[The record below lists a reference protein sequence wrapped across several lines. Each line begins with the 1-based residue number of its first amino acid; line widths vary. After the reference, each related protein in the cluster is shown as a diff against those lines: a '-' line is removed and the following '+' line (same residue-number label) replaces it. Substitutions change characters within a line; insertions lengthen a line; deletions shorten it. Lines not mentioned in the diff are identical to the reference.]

1 MAIAVEIDCPGVT
14 LAQYDET
21 LATGGFLF
29 GGVLPP
35 DGIFHWVAE
44 TDDGIRVVNVW
55 ASRASFDDFA
65 MKAADAFRRLGI
77 DLASLHVKYFEV
89 HNILFGSRRRL

>member
-14 LAQYDET
+14 LEQYDEA

-35 DGIFHWVAE
+35 DGMFHWVAATE
-44 TDDGIRVVNVW
+44 DGIRVVNVW
-55 ASRASFDDFA
+55 ASRATFDAFA
-65 MKAADAFRRLGI
+65 VKATASFRRLGI
-77 DLASLHVKYFEV
+77 DLTSLNVRFFEV
-89 HNILFGSRRRL
+89 HNFLVGSRWRR